1 VPVANAGGSDDGF
14 QECVDEVVV
23 AGDPVPEAVLARAR
37 DTGRTCAP
45 GDSELLDLVYDS
57 IVDRTLLDAR
67 GDDLVRLLTFA
78 GGGLRL
84 DIRLDT
90 TLGEP
95 RFSGWTAP
103 LRVVVAQ
110 LRTESG
116 TSDLTVE
123 RDGTI
128 VARGRERVAIERAPQ
143 CRRKRKLR
151 NFHTSWFSRNPAALR
166 EHATRRVA

>member
-1 VPVANAGGSDDGF
+1 MPVANAGGSDDGF
-14 QECVDEVVV
+14 QERVHEVVV

-37 DTGRTCAP
+37 DAGRARAP

-67 GDDLVRLLTFA
+67 GDHLVRLLTFA

-84 DIRLDT
+84 EIRLDS

-95 RFSGWTAP
+95 RLSGWTAP
-103 LRVVVAQ
+103 LRVVDAQ
-110 LRTESG
+110 LRTESR
-116 TSDLTVE
+116 TSELTVE

-128 VARGRERVAIERAPQ
+128 VARGRVRTPWSVLLSADETG
-143 CRRKRKLR
+143 KLR
-151 NFHTSWFSRNPAALR
+151 KFHTSWFSP
-166 EHATRRVA
+166 

>member
-1 VPVANAGGSDDGF
+1 MPVANAGGSDDGF
-14 QECVDEVVV
+14 QERIHEVVV

-37 DTGRTCAP
+37 DAGRTRMP

-67 GDDLVRLLTFA
+67 ADDLVRILTFA

-95 RFSGWTAP
+95 RLSGWTAP
-103 LRVVVAQ
+103 LRAVVAQ

-123 RDGTI
+123 PDGTI
-128 VARGRERVAIERAPQ
+128 VARGRERAPSSVLLSVDETG
-143 CRRKRKLR
+143 KLR
-151 NFHTSWFSRNPAALR
+151 KFHTSWFSL
-166 EHATRRVA
+166 